1 MPPSGNTLNAGLTRY
16 YKYNTVILTS
26 PRCSWHKRGNPG
38 NVGKAGDGL
47 QEDYNLVGLT
57 SALDMPGEILK
68 GLLCSVL
75 KFII

>member
-1 MPPSGNTLNAGLTRY
+1 LE
-16 YKYNTVILTS
+16 
-26 PRCSWHKRGNPG
+26 GNPG

-57 SALDMPGEILK
+57 GGLDMPGEILK

>member
-1 MPPSGNTLNAGLTRY
+1 MEYCSLQGNSG
-16 YKYNTVILTS
+16 
-26 PRCSWHKRGNPG
+26 H
-38 NVGKAGDGL
+38 VGKAGGL

-57 SALDMPGEILK
+57 GGLDMSGEILK